1 MHLVKSDGEIP
12 QGIEKVTRDDVA
24 LDILK
29 WAKETKNPD
38 VIWFAFVVSRRIR
51 KVLVAE

>member
-1 MHLVKSDGEIP
+1 MHLVQPDGEMP
-12 QGIEKVTRDDVA
+12 DRTEKNVRDDVA

-51 KVLVAE
+51 ILL